1 MKQKSASTPRFRF
14 LYLAAG
20 DQAHTS
26 KQSAWSEIIFA
37 RKTYPTYKPAQKE
50 IVLVRGLS
58 LALPEKAT

>member
-1 MKQKSASTPRFRF
+1 
-14 LYLAAG
+14 LAAG

-26 KQSAWSEIIFA
+26 KQSAWNEIIFA

-50 IVLVRGLS
+50 IVLVKGLS